1 MKSPSIPYYCPRGLS
16 PRDRLAYW
24 SIPEALTGCT
34 ICWSAPVKDGF
45 KMLRI
50 GDVAV
55 LAHRLAWELEY
66 GPVPEGLL
74 VLHRCSNPACV
85 NVDHLFLGAEEEKAG
100 VMLANGRHRAV
111 RGEDHGAA
119 KLTTGEAKL
128 IFGSSRSYDD
138 LADSFG
144 VSDTLIYKI
153 KHKECWK
160 HLHPIGAETA
170 PRF

>member
-1 MKSPSIPYYCPRGLS
+1 METSSIPYYCPRGLS

-45 KMLRI
+45 KMLRV
-50 GDVAV
+50 GNVAI
-55 LAHRLAWELEY
+55 LAHRLAWELEF
-66 GPVPEGLL
+66 GAVPSGFL

-85 NVDHLFLGAEEEKAG
+85 NVDHLFLGAHREKSQ
-100 VMLANGRHRAV
+100 VMLANGRHRPV
-111 RGEDHGAA
+111 RGEDHVKA
-119 KLTTGEAKL
+119 KLKTDEARM
-128 IFGSSRSYDD
+128 IFKSSRTYDD

-160 HLHPIGAETA
+160 HLHPIEADAALGS
-170 PRF
+170 